1 MTYAFTQDVP
11 IDAAFYQRIVEGLGS
26 EVPDGLVV
34 HLGLRFALADRL
46 PAYMIPGRLVV
57 AEQLPLNSNGKLDV
71 RAVTELAEA
80 ALVGAGERGSEPTT
94 PTEKALCEVLADVFG
109 GDLPPEPEQTPLSV
123 IHSWLGDRG

>member
-34 HLGLRFALADRL
+34 HLVVERDDGLR
-46 PAYMIPGRLVV
+46 YV
-57 AEQLPLNSNGKLDV
+57 DV
-71 RAVTELAEA
+71 WETEA
-80 ALVGAGERGSEPTT
+80 AWRHFVDERLHPVVHT
-94 PTEKALCEVLADVFG
+94 LLADVFG